1 MDDAIKIFDDDYAR
15 GYKEGNNEGYLSGY
29 TAGKKAGFESAR
41 NSVKIGIGTTAAEV
55 LYWFGRPDKKGTYDN
70 NEMVQVREIKGDLG
84 AYIASRFASVP
95 ELPTTSMS
103 AQDPFELAYD
113 AWQEE
118 HNKSNGKVK

>member
-55 LYWFGRPDKKGTYDN
+55 LYLFGRPDKKGTYDN
-70 NEMVQVREIKGDLG
+70 GTK
-84 AYIASRFASVP
+84 
-95 ELPTTSMS
+95 
-103 AQDPFELAYD
+103 
-113 AWQEE
+113 
-118 HNKSNGKVK
+118 NKQ